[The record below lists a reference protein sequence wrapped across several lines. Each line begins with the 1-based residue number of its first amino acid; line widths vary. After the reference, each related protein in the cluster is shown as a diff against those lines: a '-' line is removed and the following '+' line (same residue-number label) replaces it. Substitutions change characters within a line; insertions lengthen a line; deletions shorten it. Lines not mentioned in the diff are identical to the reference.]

1 MKPQLCLPLILLP
14 LIHSPANARCT
25 SSETIG
31 TFRGIVNNCVYDVI
45 AKFTGSGGYFAS
57 HEGLTGRLKPG
68 GRSQTGV
75 STNYKIFWTACE
87 YGPGF
92 SPEEAAKKRM
102 ASLRRLSRCGR

>member
-1 MKPQLCLPLILLP
+1 MKAQACLSLFLLP
-14 LIHSPANARCT
+14 LIAGAANARCT

-31 TFRGIVNNCVYDVI
+31 TFRGIVNNCAYDVI
-45 AKFTGSGGYFAS
+45 AKFSGSGGYFAS

-75 STNYKIFWTACE
+75 AAIYKIFWTACE

-92 SPEEAAKKRM
+92 SPEEVARKRIS
-102 ASLRRLSRCGR
+102 SLRRLGRCGR